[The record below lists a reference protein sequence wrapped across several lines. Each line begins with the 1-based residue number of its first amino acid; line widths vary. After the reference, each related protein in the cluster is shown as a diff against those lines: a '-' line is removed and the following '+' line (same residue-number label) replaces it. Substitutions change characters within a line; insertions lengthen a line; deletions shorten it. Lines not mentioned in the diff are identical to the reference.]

1 MYNSNPW
8 KSLAE
13 RTSNIPPLVYLHH
26 VPPKTIIQPK
36 FHNIYQNTPIQS
48 VPVKTPIQSVPVIKP
63 VQRVPAKTPVQR
75 VPAKTPVQR
84 VPAKTPV
91 QRVPAKTLV
100 QSLPAKTHVQSIPV
114 KTPVQYECCGK
125 TFENSRAIKAHY
137 AKNKKCPNYRN
148 AKSSKIITNK
158 KQKFECCFREFKSKK
173 ALLIHRRNNVDCV
186 YYSQKKKDSEPI
198 FLVPRLPKRLR
209 SDKIECIICNNSFNK
224 DEFEKHFFSEHF

>member
-26 VPPKTIIQPK
+26 VPSRTIIQPK
-36 FHNIYQNTPIQS
+36 FHNIYQNAPIQS
-48 VPVKTPIQSVPVIKP
+48 
-63 VQRVPAKTPVQR
+63 VPAKTPVQS
-75 VPAKTPVQR
+75 VPAKTPVQS
-84 VPAKTPV
+84 VPVMKPIQSVPVMKPVQSIPVKTPV
-91 QRVPAKTLV
+91 QSVPVMKPV
-100 QSLPAKTHVQSIPV
+100 QNVPV

-148 AKSSKIITNK
+148 AKFTKIITNK
-158 KQKFECCFREFKSKK
+158 EKKFECCFREFKSNK
-173 ALLIHRRNNVDCV
+173 ALLAHRRNNVDCV

-224 DEFEKHFFSEHF
+224 DEFKNHFFSEHF

>member
-26 VPPKTIIQPK
+26 VPSRTIIQPK
-36 FHNIYQNTPIQS
+36 FHNIYQNAPIQS
-48 VPVKTPIQSVPVIKP
+48 VPAKTHVQS
-63 VQRVPAKTPVQR
+63 VPAKTPVQS
-75 VPAKTPVQR
+75 VPAKTPVQS

-91 QRVPAKTLV
+91 QSVPVMKPV
-100 QSLPAKTHVQSIPV
+100 QSVPK
-114 KTPVQYECCGK
+114 KYECCGK

-148 AKSSKIITNK
+148 AKSTKIITNK
-158 KQKFECCFREFKSKK
+158 KQKFECCFREFKSNK

-224 DEFEKHFFSEHF
+224 DEFKNHFFSEHF

>member
-26 VPPKTIIQPK
+26 VPSRTIIQPK
-36 FHNIYQNTPIQS
+36 FHNIYQNAPIQS
-48 VPVKTPIQSVPVIKP
+48 
-63 VQRVPAKTPVQR
+63 VPAKTPVQS
-75 VPAKTPVQR
+75 VPAKTPVQS

-91 QRVPAKTLV
+91 QSVPAKTPV
-100 QSLPAKTHVQSIPV
+100 QSVPA

-148 AKSSKIITNK
+148 AKSTKIITNK
-158 KQKFECCFREFKSKK
+158 KQKFECCFREFKSNK

-209 SDKIECIICNNSFNK
+209 SDKIECIICDNSFNK
-224 DEFEKHFFSEHF
+224 DEFKNHFFSEHF